1 MTTNSESSTTM
12 KADLISKLG
21 RCRIIGYGTLLV
33 PYSLFLEVERFLE
46 EAAEENKSK
55 ERLAFELKAICE
67 EFREIRDH
75 IPLFG
80 MEDRYKKALQRLD
93 NLRFDATTTTSKKEP
108 PKRIWSEYPLKGKRK
123 ATSKKEG
130 ST

>member
-1 MTTNSESSTTM
+1 MSTI
-12 KADLISKLG
+12 ADLISKLG
-21 RCRIIGYGTLLV
+21 RCRIIGYGTESSTLLV

-55 ERLAFELKAICE
+55 ERLAFELRAICE